1 MTQPLKIELVGEAP
15 PPVAVAVAQQ
25 AFQDPATREMMK
37 QHAMELGG
45 HAALMA
51 KHYGH
56 KGVMAFGDYIQ
67 QGPKGA
73 SALCFIGGVAS
84 SIAGG
89 MCVSGLF
96 NAVTDP
102 LHYVLYV
109 YMFIFGLATTCLEAD
124 PDRIGIMPY
133 PFDLLAGPLTRGQA
147 WLHTEAKL
155 LTELRGRGVFYLY
168 QGTLMCTQWSLL
180 LFLVGFH
187 NALMG
192 VLCIAMSFGI
202 QPDFDRLAA
211 HTGFPGDAQ
220 YDPIKDEEAG
230 TLKTSNSNDGSNLT
244 SSYHQQYY
252 NNMSKL
258 ALSNALSPSI
268 DAEFKAAT
276 EALTKGKDKL
286 SGKAS
291 RALSALQNQAT
302 LGDCVTKKPTGMF
315 NGNAK
320 EQWRLWN
327 ELKGISC
334 DDAKVMFVERLRK
347 EKVGF

>member
-1 MTQPLKIELVGEAP
+1 MAQLNIVGDAP

-25 AFQDPATREMMK
+25 AFQDPATREVMK

-73 SALCFIGGVAS
+73 STLCFIGGVGS

-89 MCVSGLF
+89 LCVSGFF

-109 YMFIFGLATTCLEAD
+109 YMFMFGLATTCLEAD
-124 PDRIGIMPY
+124 PDRIGMMPT
-133 PFDLLAGPLTRGQA
+133 PFDMLAGPLTRGQA
-147 WLHTEAKL
+147 WLHSEVKL

-180 LFLVGFH
+180 LFIVG
-187 NALMG
+187 AYSVLMG
-192 VLCIAMSFGI
+192 ILCIAMSFGI

-211 HTGFPGDAQ
+211 QTGFPGEVQ
-220 YDPIKDEEAG
+220 YNQITDEEAAN
-230 TLKTSNSNDGSNLT
+230 LKANNPNYGNSPT
-244 SSYHQQYY
+244 ASYHQQYY
-252 NNMSKL
+252 SNFTNQTL
-258 ALSNALSPSI
+258 TNALPASI
-268 DAEFKAAT
+268 DADFNAAT
-276 EALTKGKDKL
+276 EALTKGKEKL

-291 RALSALQNQAT
+291 RALWALQQQAT
-302 LGDCVTKKPTGMF
+302 TGDCNTKKPTGMF

-327 ELKGISC
+327 ELKGIAC
-334 DDAKVMFVERLRK
+334 EDAKVMFVERLRK
-347 EKVGF
+347 EKIGG